1 MEFLHNELYPSA
13 EDHPGDVCYVL
24 VCRVAMGYSIRTQTR
39 AWNTATGLW
48 DKQCVAMDGAAASSN
63 KLVFATDATREL
75 VPLPG
80 TEDGFPIHYHSL
92 VAETGKTVQRFR
104 EFVVMHGDYVY
115 PEFIVAYRRKIVPPP
130 GVEKLLSEIDEPEP
144 EPEPEQVPVVPKRSI
159 LGNLS
164 RRSKTGGEQK
174 PAGAGVGSLIPDDGT
189 PLREPEPA
197 PAPEP
202 GR

>member
-39 AWNTATGLW
+39 AWNPATGSW
-48 DKQCVAMDGAAASSN
+48 DKQCVAMDGEAASSN
-63 KLVFATDATREL
+63 KLVFATNATREL

-92 VAETGKTVQRFR
+92 VVETGKTVLRFR

-130 GVEKLLSEIDEPEP
+130 GGSEPEP
-144 EPEPEQVPVVPKRSI
+144 EPEP
-159 LGNLS
+159 
-164 RRSKTGGEQK
+164 
-174 PAGAGVGSLIPDDGT
+174 
-189 PLREPEPA
+189 
-197 PAPEP
+197 